1 MSLTLRLIENCY
13 DGGLVLQTCLAP
25 RHTHDNCNFIT
36 HSHLRAQMHATSFR
50 LKQKQSRPAFVP
62 FGLEAWPLRGGM
74 WFQKSHVVA
83 QKVCSNSD
91 NGLRGVFSFTNP
103 CFTLLF
109 KFKGSKFGDLLIH
122 AQHQPLWV
130 TGRQVGQLK

>member
-1 MSLTLRLIENCY
+1 MF
-13 DGGLVLQTCLAP
+13 GAP
-25 RHTHDNCNFIT
+25 RHAYQIDNNCNFIT

-62 FGLEAWPLRGGM
+62 FGLEAWLLRGGM

-91 NGLRGVFSFTNP
+91 NGLRGVFSLPIHVSHCCSSSKAQSLVTCSSMRNINR
-103 CFTLLF
+103 C
-109 KFKGSKFGDLLIH
+109 GSLG
-122 AQHQPLWV
+122 
-130 TGRQVGQLK
+130 GRWDSLSDSVIIYHKWKIF